1 MELLLSS
8 IFLGIVEGVTEYIP
22 VSSTGHLILFGT
34 AIGFDAGGE
43 GAFEVFIQLGA
54 ILAVLVLYTGRF
66 TGLLDFS
73 GGYQLREERGFT
85 GLQGL
90 TKLGLA
96 CLPAFVLGFLF
107 HEFIKSH
114 LFSPLPVA
122 AALIFGGIVMVFI
135 DRIVRAQRIETL
147 EDISYARSFGIGLF
161 QCFALWPGMSRSG
174 STIVGGM
181 ILGLDK
187 KIAAEFSFLVAVPV
201 MFAAV
206 TYDMWKNFGLLSADD
221 IMPFAVGFLVS
232 FITAVV
238 SIKFLMEILKRYSL
252 APIGYYRIVVGILV
266 LLLIW
271 QW

>member
-1 MELLLSS
+1 MEMLLAAALM
-8 IFLGIVEGVTEYIP
+8 GIVEGFTEYIP
-22 VSSTGHLILFGT
+22 VSSTGHLILFGS
-34 AIGFDAGGE
+34 AIGFEAGGE

-54 ILAVLVLYTGRF
+54 ILAVLFLYFGRF

-73 GGYQLREERGFT
+73 SGNDIQTQKGFT
-85 GLQGL
+85 GVQGL
-90 TKLGLA
+90 TKLFLA
-96 CLPAFVLGFLF
+96 CLPAFVTGFLF
-107 HEFIKSH
+107 HEAIKTH
-114 LFSPLPVA
+114 LFNPLTVA
-122 AALIFGGIVMVFI
+122 LALIFGGIIMVFI
-135 DRIVRAQRIETL
+135 ERVIRTSRITSL

-174 STIVGGM
+174 STIVGGL

-206 TYDMWKNFGLLSADD
+206 TYDMWKNFDLLSANDV
-221 IMPFAVGFLVS
+221 MPFAVGFLVS
-232 FITAVV
+232 FITAVI

-252 APIGYYRIVVGILV
+252 APIGYYRIVIGVLV
-266 LLLIW
+266 LLLVW